1 MAVQAA
7 EGESRLMRSGIIVSG
22 MTFLSRILG
31 LARDVV
37 LAYFF
42 GASANADAFFLAFKI
57 PNFFRRMFAEG
68 AFSQAFVPVL
78 AEAKRSGKEAVE
90 DLIHYVSGAL
100 GCVLFGI
107 TVLGVLGSAYLVMLF
122 GFGYVIQEDDAQ
134 LQLAGQLLKFTFP
147 YLALIS
153 LTAFA
158 GSILNAYGKFAVP
171 AFTPVILNL
180 CLIAGAFLGQE
191 YLDLPIE
198 GLAIS
203 VLVAGLLQLGF
214 QLPSLAKLGL
224 VPIPKLNV
232 RHPRVKQVF
241 VLMLPA
247 LFGASVSQLNL
258 LIDTMLA
265 TLLVKGS
272 ISWLYYADRLLELP
286 LALIGIALATVILPS
301 LSADAAEEDMAAFS
315 SKLDWGLRWVA
326 ILGVPA
332 SVALLVLAEPLITTI
347 FYRGAMTALDVS
359 MAALALQAYAAGLL
373 GHMFVKILAP
383 GFFARQDM
391 KSPVEI
397 GIVALVSNMILNALL
412 IVWLGH
418 IGLAL
423 ATSASAFVNAFL
435 LWRRLRKNEVYRP
448 LSGWPKLVLQI
459 AVATVVMVL
468 GIEFVVPATDQWLS
482 ADVSVKAA
490 WLLSLSLGGAM
501 LYGIVMLLLGV
512 RPAQLRNVDQ

>member
-1 MAVQAA
+1 MLCWLTFSVPAQT
-7 EGESRLMRSGIIVSG
+7 LMHFSWRSKSP
-22 MTFLSRILG
+22 TFFEECLQR
-31 LARDVV
+31 A
-37 LAYFF
+37 
-42 GASANADAFFLAFKI
+42 
-57 PNFFRRMFAEG
+57 P
-68 AFSQAFVPVL
+68 SQAFVPVL
-78 AEAKRSGKEAVE
+78 AEAKRSGKEAVQ
-90 DLIHYVSGAL
+90 DLIHYVSGAP
-100 GCVLFGI
+100 GCAFWHHGSWGARFGLPGHALWLWLCHSGGRRAI
-107 TVLGVLGSAYLVMLF
+107 AASGA
-122 GFGYVIQEDDAQ
+122 IAQ
-134 LQLAGQLLKFTFP
+134 IHLP

-191 YLDLPIE
+191 YLDLPVE

-214 QLPSLAKLGL
+214 QLPSLARLGL

-265 TLLVKGS
+265 TFLVKGS

-315 SKLDWGLRWVA
+315 SKIDWGLRWVA

-332 SVALLVLAEPLITTI
+332 SVALVVLAEPLITTI

-423 ATSASAFVNAFL
+423 ATSASAFINAFL
-435 LWRRLRKNEVYRP
+435 LWRRLRKDEVYRP
-448 LSGWPKLVLQI
+448 LSGWSKLALQI
-459 AVATVVMVL
+459 ALATVVMALELNSWCLRLTNGFRLMSALKQL
-468 GIEFVVPATDQWLS
+468 GC
-482 ADVSVKAA
+482 
-490 WLLSLSLGGAM
+490 
-501 LYGIVMLLLGV
+501 
-512 RPAQLRNVDQ
+512 